1 MNLYIDTH
9 LDDITILLFKDNKII
24 KEKIITGEKQNSKM
38 IMPMIKK
45 ILGKKKPESI
55 IICNGPGSFTGVR
68 LGVTIAKTLAHTLE
82 IPIRTISTLEC
93 LAVSLEDGFDK
104 IVGFSDKN
112 GYYIGIFDET
122 LNLVGNY
129 EYLSNSEFEEYS
141 KIYKVYTEIKM
152 DYLKIYNYV
161 MKKETINPHE
171 VNPVYIKK
179 LDVEK

>member
-9 LDDITILLFKDNKII
+9 LDDLVILLFKDNKIV
-24 KEKIITGEKQNSKM
+24 KEKKITGEKQNSKM
-38 IMPMIKK
+38 IMPIVKK

-68 LGVTIAKTLAHTLE
+68 LGVTIAKTLAQTLE

-93 LAVSLEDGFDK
+93 LAVSLEEGFDK

-112 GYYIGIFDET
+112 GYYIGIFEEN
-122 LNLVGNY
+122 LNVVGNY
-129 EYLSNSEFEEYS
+129 EYLSNSEFAEYT
-141 KIYKVYTEIKM
+141 KKYQVYTEVEM
-152 DYLKIYNYV
+152 NYLKILNYA
-161 MKKETINPHE
+161 MKKETKNPHE
-171 VNPVYIKK
+171 VNPEYIKK